1 MFQQFFSEDIY
12 SLIMSES
19 ERYARQKLH
28 HDFFLSPVEL
38 DVFFGIIL
46 LSGYCSLPQERLYW
60 CNDEDVGNDL
70 VKRKMSR
77 NRF

>member
-1 MFQQFFSEDIY
+1 MFQQFFSEDVC

-19 ERYARQKLH
+19 ERYAQQKLH
-28 HDFFLSPVEL
+28 HDFYLSPVEL

-70 VKRKMSR
+70 VKI
-77 NRF
+77 